1 MKREGGAE
9 HIPNQIYP
17 RYSTKNLIRQVTEL
31 VSYILFGIKRAK
43 GQRGIRRQGA
53 EEVDELYFGHF
64 KFRCL

>member
-43 GQRGIRRQGA
+43 GQRGIRR
-53 EEVDELYFGHF
+53 
-64 KFRCL
+64 